1 MYLPFDFGSP
11 WVWGSVMSISRKLAG
26 GEYASS
32 NVCFLAWIL
41 AVAGWL
47 FVLIFPD
54 FQCNSYNAL
63 SDDVT
68 LFAISSPISA
78 TTKKLIICR
87 NFINSLFMKSIRE
100 NVQDQKKFKNFLS
113 MKIIKFLVIIP
124 VFLVLLKMSLAFT
137 HWQNLW
143 RFTQYTWE
151 LVR

>member
-87 NFINSLFMKSIRE
+87 NFINFVICEINWRKCAGS
-100 NVQDQKKFKNFLS
+100 KKFQYFFIHENYQISCYYSGILS
-113 MKIIKFLVIIP
+113 VAENEFGLYTLTKP
-124 VFLVLLKMSLAFT
+124 VTF
-137 HWQNLW
+137 
-143 RFTQYTWE
+143 YT
-151 LVR
+151 VHMRAR